1 MIFKYS
7 GIDKRTGKKAKGK
20 IEATSL
26 EDAKAR
32 LKSKNIIYD
41 SVNESSESFFSKVSL
56 FRVGKLSN
64 VELANFSSNLAIYLR
79 SGVALVNAIKL
90 SKTLYEGN
98 KKIIYF
104 LNSIETSLEEGKS
117 FYQALETQKIIS
129 LPSFYKQSIKVSEDG
144 GLLAK
149 ILLELADYLKDQDAI
164 NRQVSNAFIYP
175 TFIMIV
181 SVLMISFMLTV
192 VVPKITSIF
201 ESLDQELPDITKFV
215 IATGDFFAS
224 YWVVMIGIVF
234 VVATIFQLLLR
245 FNKQFKYG
253 VDGFILKLP
262 LFGKISKSAELGRFA
277 YMTSTLINS
286 GVPFIQAIKLAS
298 DIMSNSVLK
307 AKFEEAANKVVEGGK
322 LSNALMKDV
331 KYIDK
336 AFIQAIALG
345 EETSEV
351 ANVLENLSQLYF
363 ENNKEK
369 INVLLSLIE
378 PTIMLLVGGVIGFIV
393 TAMLLPIFSMN
404 LTGGM

>member
-20 IEATSL
+20 IEAHNL

-41 SVNESSESFFSKVSL
+41 SVDESSESIFSKIEL
-56 FRVGKLSN
+56 FRVGKLTN
-64 VELANFSSNLAIYLR
+64 TELAGFSSNLAIYLR
-79 SGVALVNAIKL
+79 SGVALINAIKL

-98 KKIIYF
+98 KKVIYF

-117 FYQALETQKIIS
+117 FYQALESQKIIS

-149 ILLELADYLKDQDAI
+149 ILVELASYLKDQDAI

-175 TFIMIV
+175 AFIMIV

-201 ESLDQELPDITKFV
+201 DSLNQELPEITKFV
-215 IATGDFFAS
+215 ISTGDFFAK
-224 YWVVMIGIVF
+224 YWVVMIGIIF
-234 VVATIFQLLLR
+234 IFSAIFQLFLK
-245 FNKQFKYG
+245 FNKKFKYFI
-253 VDGFILKLP
+253 DGIVLKIP

-277 YMTSTLINS
+277 YMTSTLIKS
-286 GVPFIQAIKLAS
+286 GVPFIKAIKLAS

-307 AKFEEAANKVVEGGK
+307 SKFEEAANKVVEGGK

-351 ANVLENLSQLYF
+351 ANVLENLSELYF

-378 PTIMLLVGGVIGFIV
+378 PAIMLFVGGVIGFIV

>member
-20 IEATSL
+20 IEAINL
-26 EDAKAR
+26 DDAKAR
-32 LKSKNIIYD
+32 LKAKNIIYNKI
-41 SVNESSESFFSKVSL
+41 SESSESIFSKISL
-56 FRVGKLSN
+56 FRVGKLTN
-64 VELANFSSNLAIYLR
+64 LELANFSTNLAIYLR
-79 SGVALVNAIKL
+79 SGVALINAIKL
-90 SKTLYEGN
+90 SKTLYEDD
-98 KKIIYF
+98 KKLLYF

-117 FYQALETQKIIS
+117 FYQSLETQKIIE

-144 GLLAK
+144 GLLPQ
-149 ILLELADYLKDQDAI
+149 ILIELARYVKEQDEI

-201 ESLDQELPDITKFV
+201 ESLNQELPEITTFV
-215 IATGDFFAS
+215 ISAGDFFAS
-224 YWVVMIGIVF
+224 YWMLMAGIIF
-234 VVATIFQLLLR
+234 VIATIFQLLLK
-245 FNKQFKYG
+245 FNKQFKYNI
-253 VDGFILKLP
+253 DTIILKIP
-262 LFGKISKSAELGRFA
+262 LFGKIAKSAELGRFA
-277 YMTSTLINS
+277 YMTSTLIKS

-298 DIMSNSVLK
+298 DIMNNSLLK
-307 AKFEEAANKVVEGGK
+307 KKFEEAADRVVEGGK

-336 AFIQAIALG
+336 AFVQAIALG

-351 ANVLENLSQLYF
+351 ANVLENLAQLYF

-378 PTIMLLVGGVIGFIV
+378 PTIMLFVGSVIGFIV

-404 LTGGM
+404 LSGGM